1 MRKVIIILLVLL
13 VVAGGGAA
21 GLVMLGVV
29 RNPFQSKAAPPVM
42 DAAAKAAAEADA
54 KAKANAWK
62 PPTEA
67 PQLVKAGD
75 LLISVFSQDGDTRRI
90 FVTARLVTTNAA
102 KKRVEEQ
109 LPKYVDA
116 ALSDLIPY
124 LQNYMKDH
132 DLADLEVLKKRL
144 VKHAKQI
151 YDTDVSD
158 VLLVNVF
165 ESGIGSQT
173 KHYHYA
179 E

>member
-29 RNPFQSKAAPPVM
+29 RNPFAEKKEEVVL

-54 KAKANAWK
+54 KAKANAFK
-62 PPTEA
+62 PPIEA

-75 LLISVFSQDGDTRRI
+75 LLISVFSRDGTTRRV
-90 FVTARLVTTNAA
+90 FVTARLVTTTQA
-102 KKRVEEQ
+102 KASVEAK

-116 ALSDLIPY
+116 VLSDLIPY
-124 LQNYMKDH
+124 FQEYLKDH
-132 DLADLEVLKKRL
+132 DLVELDKLKKRL
-144 VKHAKQI
+144 VKHAKKI

-165 ESGIGSQT
+165 ESGIGSQG
-173 KHYHYA
+173 KHLQYA
-179 E
+179 D